1 MAGATKPEGTAWRR
15 RRQGTGPSAA
25 AIEEVRANLKEAIA
39 AKRAAE
45 AADLS
50 KLAMP
55 VYPGDSATNAEKV
68 AWAKSVETINKARP
82 RTEARKEFDLEVAEV
97 RHNYEKSGLNWDG
110 TASMGTLMT
119 TNLWLVRQ
127 LGAATDRIK
136 KLEEQAVKLQEV
148 TEHAAKHQVRFAGSF
163 DLTNHYSE
171 GAITRYKGML
181 FIAVKDIAAGKTYP
195 PREGSG
201 WAPFA

>member
-1 MAGATKPEGTAWRR
+1 MAGETKQQIAWR
-15 RRQGTGPSAA
+15 RRQGTAS
-25 AIEEVRANLKEAIA
+25 EQVREDLQEAIA
-39 AKRAAE
+39 AKRVADAS
-45 AADLS
+45 DLS

-68 AWAKSVETINKARP
+68 KWARAVETINKARP
-82 RTEARKEFDLEVAEV
+82 RTDAQKEFDLEIAGI
-97 RHNYEKSGLNWDG
+97 RHDYEKTGKGWGDP
-110 TASMGTLMT
+110 ASMGTLMT
-119 TNLWLVRQ
+119 CNQWLVRQ
-127 LGAATDRIK
+127 LGAATERIK